1 MYRHCSTLLQSLSTR
16 VIAILV
22 SATDYIVAAI
32 ASFGT
37 HSSATVRLAQL
48 VKAFVLLHC
57 VSTLNGTAFVAQ
69 TLQQQELVKLN
80 SQVATITLLCQGISR

>member
-1 MYRHCSTLLQSLSTR
+1 MYNCSTLLQSLSSR

-22 SATDYIVAAI
+22 SATDYIVATI

-48 VKAFVLLHC
+48 VKAFIHMHC
-57 VSTLNGTAFVAQ
+57 VSALTAIAFVAY
-69 TLQQQELVKLN
+69 TLQHQEHVSKI
-80 SQVATITLLCQGISR
+80 TIRVIL